1 MNLRIKKVKSKA
13 VIPSYQTSGAA
24 GMDLSACIEESVVLA
39 AGKQV
44 IIPTGV
50 ALEIPEGYEVQLRG
64 RSGLAA
70 KHGVG
75 LTNGIGTIDSDYRG
89 EINVILMNWG
99 SEPFEVTSGMRIAQM
114 VVAKY
119 EKVTLELVDELAA
132 TDRGEKKFGSTG
144 TRV

>member
-24 GMDLSACIEESVVLA
+24 GMDLSACIEEPVVLA

-75 LTNGIGTIDSDYRG
+75 LTNGVGTIDSDYRG

-99 SEPFEVTSGMRIAQM
+99 SEPFEVTPGMRIAQM

-119 EKVTLELVDELAA
+119 ETVTLELVDELAA